1 MKHLNKDIGN
11 YGEKIAQ
18 NFLKKNGYHIL
29 DCNFRTHIGELDVI
43 CRKQNLLIIVEVKSR
58 YNLDYG
64 FPRESVNYQKQKSII
79 KLTYSYI
86 YLKKLYNLNI
96 RFDIIEILFNN
107 NNSKY
112 EITHIKDAFRL

>member
-29 DCNFRTHIGELDVI
+29 DCNFRNHIGELDVI

-96 RFDIIEILFNN
+96 RFDIIEVLFNN

-112 EITHIKDAFRL
+112 KITHIKDAFRL